1 MLRKSLILLVLLAAL
16 ISASVFVA
24 SAQSDDPEPTPFALG
39 HMHMGGMMGGHGMMM
54 GRGMGRGMM
63 GDEAMPMLSVAAE
76 ALGLEQDALIEALHS
91 GQTLAQIAEAQGVEL
106 ATVQEA
112 ILTGA
117 ENHMAEMVTAGVLTQ
132 EQADE
137 HLAQMHDNI
146 DAMPMFSSDGSC
158 PMMGEGIMNSGMRGH
173 HMQMGQNS

>member
-16 ISASVFVA
+16 ISASVFVV

-39 HMHMGGMMGGHGMMM
+39 HMHMG
-54 GRGMGRGMM
+54 GMM

-158 PMMGEGIMNSGMRGH
+158 PMMGEGMMNSGMRGH

>member
-16 ISASVFVA
+16 ISASVFVV

-39 HMHMGGMMGGHGMMM
+39 HMHMGGMMG
-54 GRGMGRGMM
+54 
-63 GDEAMPMLSVAAE
+63 DEAMPMLSVAAE
-76 ALGLEQDALIEALHS
+76 VLGLEQDALIEALHS

-158 PMMGEGIMNSGMRGH
+158 PMMGEGMMNSGMRGH